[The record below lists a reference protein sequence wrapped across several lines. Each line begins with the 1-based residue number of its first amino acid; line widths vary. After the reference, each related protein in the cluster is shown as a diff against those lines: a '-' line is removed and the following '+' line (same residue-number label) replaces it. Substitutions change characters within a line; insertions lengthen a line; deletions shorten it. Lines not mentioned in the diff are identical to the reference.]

1 MWQFLIPALIGGIT
15 NKDDPLKGALMG
27 GTLGALT
34 GGLAT
39 PAATGAGITKAAATG
54 GMSAAAN
61 PITGALAQQTGAG
74 ASQALSSSVAANTAA
89 SKAAILKA
97 SQTAATGGM
106 SAAANPITGSF
117 AEGGMSLAGQGAA
130 NPFTGTAAKAQM
142 SAANKARATSL
153 FSPADLGLNV
163 NPVTGQ
169 SLSAPTD
176 SFSSFQ
182 AQNAA
187 NKAALD
193 STAFSKG
200 TLPGKSVV
208 DGKTYIN
215 PVGEIKSPMAEK
227 LPLSPGAR
235 LSSTV
240 RSKPLESALVA
251 STIAGGGQQQQM
263 PMSAQP
269 LAQKPYRPIEQPQN
283 EAPKFVPKPLFEQ
296 EKRKLDMSRNKRAQ
310 DIIGRQADRRSRS
323 FRTRGLL

>member
-1 MWQFLIPALIGGIT
+1 MWQFLIPALIGAAT
-15 NKDDPLKGALMG
+15 NKDDPLKGALIG

-39 PAATGAGITKAAATG
+39 PAATGAGMTKAAATG

-74 ASQALSSSVAANTAA
+74 ASQALSSSVAANAAA

-106 SAAANPITGSF
+106 SAASNPFTGSF
-117 AEGGMSLAGQGAA
+117 AQGGMSLGGQGAA
-130 NPFTGTAAKAQM
+130 NPLTGQAAKAQM

-163 NPVTGQ
+163 NPATGQ

-193 STAFSKG
+193 SAAFSKG

-208 DGKTYIN
+208 DGKAYIN

-227 LPLSPGAR
+227 LPLSLGAR
-235 LSSTV
+235 LSSTA
-240 RSKPLESALVA
+240 RSKPMESAGFVTQAL
-251 STIAGGGQQQQM
+251 GGGQKQM
-263 PMSAQP
+263 PMQAQP
-269 LAQKPYRPIEQPQN
+269 LVQKPYRPIEQPQE

-310 DIIGRQADRRSRS
+310 DIIGRQRDRRSRS

>member
-74 ASQALSSSVAANTAA
+74 ASQALSSSVAANAAA

-106 SAAANPITGSF
+106 SAASNPFTGSF
-117 AEGGMSLAGQGAA
+117 AQGGMSLGGQGAA
-130 NPFTGTAAKAQM
+130 NPLTGQAAKAQM

-153 FSPADLGLNV
+153 FSPADLGINV
-163 NPVTGQ
+163 NPATGQ
-169 SLSAPTD
+169 SLSTPTD
-176 SFSSFQ
+176 SLSSFQ

-193 STAFSKG
+193 SNVG
-200 TLPGKSVV
+200 SVA
-208 DGKTYIN
+208 N
-215 PVGEIKSPMAEK
+215 PMAEK

-235 LSSTV
+235 LSSAT
-240 RSKPLESALVA
+240 RNKPMESANFVTQAL
-251 STIAGGGQQQQM
+251 GGGQKQM

-269 LAQKPYRPIEQPQN
+269 LAQKPYRPIEQPQ
-283 EAPKFVPKPLFEQ
+283 EESPKFVPKPLFEQ

-310 DIIGRQADRRSRS
+310 DIIGRQRDRRSRS